1 MPTSARPEAQKVF
14 EYTSLDAETSQ
25 FVQQQTGE
33 IRTLMR
39 RTAQGIVEVGQ
50 KLIEVKEKLGHGRF
64 LDWLEAEFEWT
75 HETARRFMTVAQQF
89 GQSPHVVE
97 FALTALYILAAPSLP
112 EAAREEAI
120 ARAKAGEPITYT
132 VAKEIKKRYALPA
145 KKSKSGPKLEPTL
158 ELELEAETVSPPK
171 PLQTPPLPLS
181 GTKLEIIAIR
191 PQAQVL
197 EIATTVVVP
206 QVPQTPLVTQRA
218 QPIDAIEQPGIWWQL
233 GKHYLY
239 CGDPNSLEFLARI
252 TEEVLLLLVFPPR
265 PDWYSVIRATVHIV
279 SSKYLPQ
286 GKTLD
291 QLDEFLEASILFN
304 TRLGEL
310 VISCFLPSPEI
321 LLIVNRLERHGLF
334 AEPDERRCKAVISD
348 WKRAGLKVEQVT

>member
-1 MPTSARPEAQKVF
+1 M
-14 EYTSLDAETSQ
+14 
-25 FVQQQTGE
+25 
-33 IRTLMR
+33 
-39 RTAQGIVEVGQ
+39 
-50 KLIEVKEKLGHGRF
+50 
-64 LDWLEAEFEWT
+64 
-75 HETARRFMTVAQQF
+75 
-89 GQSPHVVE
+89 
-97 FALTALYILAAPSLP
+97 
-112 EAAREEAI
+112 
-120 ARAKAGEPITYT
+120 
-132 VAKEIKKRYALPA
+132 
-145 KKSKSGPKLEPTL
+145 
-158 ELELEAETVSPPK
+158 
-171 PLQTPPLPLS
+171 
-181 GTKLEIIAIR
+181 
-191 PQAQVL
+191 
-197 EIATTVVVP
+197 
-206 QVPQTPLVTQRA
+206 VTQQA

-310 VISCFLPSPEI
+310 VVSCFLPSPEI

-334 AEPDERRCKAVISD
+334 AEPDERRCKTAIAD
-348 WKRAGLKVEQVT
+348 WKRVGLKVERLN